1 MSKSKLIEFQ
11 RPEVTAAIK
20 HLNTLELANE
30 SVINGMHDSQLLS
43 EKAIDAYH
51 FFNETLISR
60 LGVSGAANFLHSLP
74 DIGPR
79 NQLIDYYLNEKNLKN
94 ICINGAYMKSD
105 ESTSLISRCEG
116 NNEISNSCIIDFKP
130 ENGIENFDISF
141 KITNQKN
148 HARPFVPIVVE
159 AFFSLSYGHLSIK
172 KCNQTPVKKFL
183 YISLEKNQTQLK
195 PLQSFVDCSKITG
208 ANIKISNIRFCVS
221 IPKFRTFSPL
231 SSRQSSRKLPVLFN
245 MKVA

>member
-1 MSKSKLIEFQ
+1 MIKPEQVFITRILRHQNYTKKLIEDGSRNKRQGEKMSKMIEFQ

-20 HLNTLELANE
+20 HLNTLRLANE

-43 EKAIDAYH
+43 EKAIEAYH

-74 DIGPR
+74 DIEPK
-79 NQLIDYYLNEKNLKN
+79 NQLIDYYLNEKNLNN

-105 ESTSLISRCEG
+105 ETTSLISRCEG

-141 KITNQKN
+141 KISNQQN
-148 HARPFVPIVVE
+148 HVRPFVPIVVE

-183 YISLEKNQTQLK
+183 YIV
-195 PLQSFVDCSKITG
+195 P
-208 ANIKISNIRFCVS
+208 IRCKKQESHF
-221 IPKFRTFSPL
+221 
-231 SSRQSSRKLPVLFN
+231 
-245 MKVA
+245 